1 MPSQFFG
8 LNIAYSALLS
18 SNAAL
23 NTTANNIANEETKG
37 YSKQQVVTQASDA
50 MRVFSKYGCAGA
62 GVDTLSIE
70 RLRNEYYDIRYWNN
84 NANLGEYSVKDDYMK
99 MLEDYFKDDDEIE
112 GFNTLFGEMYDAL
125 EELSKHGGDATYK
138 QAFLQTATSL
148 TDYFNSMYASL
159 QKTQKDLNAELKVTI
174 DQINS
179 FASEI
184 ASLNKRI
191 NVIEQSGGNANEL
204 RDQRGYIIDR
214 LSEMV
219 DVETE
224 EQTIYDP
231 NNPDRDTN
239 MTRFIV
245 KIAGGQ
251 SLVSGMNYN
260 TLECVGRSNTE
271 KRNQSDID
279 GIYDIKWNNGNNFD
293 LHNASLKGTLRGI
306 IDVRDGNNNEY
317 FHGIITSIG
326 QTEPDAD
333 EKRHQTATV
342 EVTAEYLKD
351 LNKSNLAE
359 FGKIRLYDK
368 EVCYDNFTFS
378 YDAEKDKYYYT
389 FEMSDTNA
397 ALDSGK
403 IGKEAAVG
411 VGNRYQGIPYYMQ
424 QMSEWLREYSQA
436 FNKIVAQEG
445 SVDGYGDQ
453 AKNLFVANNLTG
465 GPQYNCKD
473 EPDKVDANG
482 NPVSYTIKST
492 DNAYY
497 RITAG
502 SVDIDTAI
510 NRDAALLGTH
520 TVATAGQDKYD
531 VVEQMIDLHTNKSR
545 MSFRGCSSEEFL
557 QCILSDIT
565 LNTGAARTFHEK
577 YDELGNTIDNLRLS
591 VSGVDKDEEGVDLV
605 KYQNAYTLA
614 SKMINCF
621 TEIYDRLILQT
632 GV

>member
-8 LNIAYSALLS
+8 LNIAYSSLLA

-50 MRVFSKYGCAGA
+50 LRVFSKYGCAGA

-84 NANLGEYSVKDDYMK
+84 NANLGEYTVKDDYMK
-99 MLEDYFKDDDEIE
+99 MLEDYFKDDDEVV
-112 GFNTLFGEMYDAL
+112 GFNTLFGAMYDAL

-138 QAFLQTATSL
+138 QAFLQSSTSL

-159 QKTQKDLNAELKVTI
+159 QNTQKDLNAELKVTV

-179 FASEI
+179 YASEI

-204 RDQRGYIIDR
+204 RDQRGYIVDK
-214 LSEMV
+214 LSELV

-224 EQTIYDP
+224 EQTVYDP
-231 NNPDRDTN
+231 NNPDRDTK
-239 MTRFIV
+239 MTRYLV

-251 SLVSGMNYN
+251 SLVSGTNYN

-279 GIYDIKWNNGNNFD
+279 GIYDIKWSNGNNFD
-293 LHNASLKGTLRGI
+293 LHNASLKGTLKGI

-317 FHGIITSIG
+317 FHGTITSIG
-326 QTEPDAD
+326 LTEPDAD
-333 EKRHQTATV
+333 GKRHQTATV

-359 FGKIRLYDK
+359 FGKIRLYDQ

-378 YDAEKDKYYYT
+378 YDAATDKYYYT
-389 FEMSDTNA
+389 FEMSDSNT
-397 ALDSGK
+397 ALNSSK

-424 QMSEWLREYSQA
+424 QMSEWLREYAAA

-453 AKNLFVANNLTG
+453 AKNLFVANSLTG
-465 GPQYNCKD
+465 DFQYNCVG

-482 NPVSYTIKST
+482 NPVSYSIKST

-565 LNTGAARTFHEK
+565 LNTGAARTFHAK